1 MAQGRGVQLEWAI
14 VFNSLVRAGVPYT
27 QIQERSKKHPNLK
40 EYTGDVNKQA
50 DQCVDLVEKHDSS
63 LLAHAYHSDELN
75 IAGDPEPKTDVVF
88 KKSGRNTIRCS
99 VKMKGPI
106 QLSSAEGPSTAKAM
120 AATAAQCPG
129 TRGKNLEAL
138 IEKISSTPTKL
149 LTEKNLSKAKQ
160 RKPNI
165 VKDLV
170 DAKGKIKDDKNY
182 TNWVSRNKPT
192 LIRELF
198 DYLESDPDFLY
209 CLIEE
214 TLTGKNYFGANAD
227 ATSNYMLSPTK
238 FGKIDKTYINQMVK
252 KTKIDIRAKSRD
264 GISSVAFR
272 FDVRA

>member
-14 VFNSLVRAGVPYT
+14 VYESLVRAGVPYT
-27 QIQERSKKHPNLK
+27 EIQKRSDRHPNLK
-40 EYTGDVNKQA
+40 AYSGTIGTQA
-50 DQCVDLVEKHDSS
+50 RQCVDLVQKTNPG
-63 LLAHAYHSDELN
+63 LLAYAYHSDELN

-88 KKSGRNTIRCS
+88 KVNGRNSVRCS

-120 AATAAQCPG
+120 AETASACPG
-129 TRGKNLEAL
+129 QRGKNLSSL
-138 IEKISSTPTKL
+138 IKKISSTPTKL
-149 LTEKNLSKAKQ
+149 LTEKNLSKARE

-170 DAKGKIKDDKNY
+170 DAGGKIKDDKNY
-182 TNWVSRNKPT
+182 TKWISENKPT
-192 LIRELF
+192 LIKELF
-198 DYLESDPDFLY
+198 DYLESDPQFLY

-214 TLTGKNYFGANAD
+214 ALTGKNYFGSDAD
-227 ATSNYMLSPTK
+227 ATANYMLSPTK
-238 FGKIDKTYINQMVK
+238 FGVINSEYINQMVK

>member
-14 VFNSLVRAGVPYT
+14 VYESLTRAGVPFT
-27 QIQERSKKHPNLK
+27 EIQKRMVKHSNLK
-40 EYTGDVNKQA
+40 VYTGIIGTQA
-50 DQCVDLVEKHDSS
+50 KQCVDLVERSDPS
-63 LLAHAYHSDELN
+63 LLAYAYHSDELN

-88 KKSGRNTIRCS
+88 KKNGRNSVRCS

-120 AATAAQCPG
+120 EETAAQCPG
-129 TRGKNLEAL
+129 QRGKNLSFL
-138 IEKISSTPTKL
+138 IKKISETPTKL
-149 LTEKNLSKAKQ
+149 LTERNLAKARE

-170 DAKGKIKDDKNY
+170 DARGKIKDDKNY
-182 TNWVSRNKPT
+182 TKWISDNKPT
-192 LIRELF
+192 LIKELF

-227 ATSNYMLSPTK
+227 ATANYMLSPSK
-238 FGKIDKTYINQMVK
+238 FGKIDDAYIKQMVR

-272 FDVRA
+272 FDVRS

>member
-88 KKSGRNTIRCS
+88 QKSGRNTIRCS

-149 LTEKNLSKAKQ
+149 LTEKNLSKARE

-165 VKDLV
+165 VKNLV

-238 FGKIDKTYINQMVK
+238 FGKIDRTYINQMVK

>member
-14 VFNSLVRAGVPYT
+14 VFESLVRAGVPYSD
-27 QIQERSKKHPNLK
+27 IEERSKKHPNLK
-40 EYTGDVNKQA
+40 SYSGPVGAQA
-50 DQCVDLVEKHDSS
+50 KQCVDLVERSDPS

-88 KKSGRNTIRCS
+88 KKNGRNSVRCS

-129 TRGKNLEAL
+129 QRGKNLESL
-138 IEKISSTPTKL
+138 INKIASTPTKL
-149 LTEKNLSKAKQ
+149 LTEKNLPKARE

-165 VKDLV
+165 VKGLV
-170 DAKGKIKDDKNY
+170 DSRGKIKNDKNY
-182 TNWVSRNKPT
+182 TTWVAQNKPT
-192 LIRELF
+192 LIKELF
-198 DYLESDPDFLY
+198 DYLESDPHFLY

-214 TLTGKNYFGANAD
+214 TLTGKNYFGKDDD
-227 ATSNYMLSPTK
+227 ATSNYMLSPSK
-238 FGKIDKTYINQMVK
+238 FGKIDDAYIKQMVK

>member
-88 KKSGRNTIRCS
+88 QKSGRNTIRCS

-149 LTEKNLSKAKQ
+149 LTEKNLSKARQ

-264 GISSVAFR
+264 GISSVAIR
-272 FDVRA
+272 FDVRP

>member
-27 QIQERSKKHPNLK
+27 QIQERSKKHPNLR

-88 KKSGRNTIRCS
+88 QKSGRNTVRCS

-149 LTEKNLSKAKQ
+149 LTEKNLSKARQ

>member
-149 LTEKNLSKAKQ
+149 LTEKNLSKARQ

>member
-14 VFNSLVRAGVPYT
+14 VYESLTRSGVPFT
-27 QIQERSKKHPNLK
+27 EIQERMQKNPNLK
-40 EYTGDVNKQA
+40 SYTGDVGTQA
-50 DQCVDLVEKHDSS
+50 KKCVDLIERTDSS

-88 KKSGRNTIRCS
+88 KKNGRNAVRCS

-120 AATAAQCPG
+120 AETAANCPG
-129 TRGKNLEAL
+129 QRGKNLSSL
-138 IEKISSTPTKL
+138 IKKISATPTKL
-149 LTEKNLSKAKQ
+149 LTERNLPKARE

-170 DAKGKIKDDKNY
+170 DSRGKIKDDTNY
-182 TNWVSRNKPT
+182 TKWISENKPT
-192 LIRELF
+192 LIKELF

-214 TLTGKNYFGANAD
+214 TLTGKNYFGPNAD
-227 ATSNYMLSPTK
+227 ATANYMLSPSK
-238 FGKIDKTYINQMVK
+238 FGKIDDAYIKQMVR

-264 GISSVAFR
+264 GISSIAFR

>member
-14 VFNSLVRAGVPYT
+14 VYESLTRAGVPFT
-27 QIQERSKKHPNLK
+27 EIQNRMQKNPNLK
-40 EYTGDVNKQA
+40 SYTGVIGTQA
-50 DQCVDLVEKHDSS
+50 KQCVDLVEKADSS
-63 LLAHAYHSDELN
+63 LLANAYHSDELN

-88 KKSGRNTIRCS
+88 KKNGRNAIRCS

-120 AATAAQCPG
+120 AETAANCPG
-129 TRGKNLEAL
+129 QRGKNLSSL
-138 IEKISSTPTKL
+138 IQKISETPTKL
-149 LTEKNLSKAKQ
+149 LTERNLPKARE

-170 DAKGKIKDDKNY
+170 DARGKIKDDKNY
-182 TNWVSRNKPT
+182 TKWISENKPT
-192 LIRELF
+192 LIKELF

-214 TLTGKNYFGANAD
+214 TLTGKNYFGENAD
-227 ATSNYMLSPTK
+227 ATANYMLSPTK
-238 FGKIDKTYINQMVK
+238 FGKIDDAYIKQMVR

>member
-1 MAQGRGVQLEWAI
+1 MSQGRGVQLEWAI

-27 QIQERSKKHPNLK
+27 QIQERSKRHPNLK
-40 EYTGDVNKQA
+40 EYTGDVNTQA
-50 DQCVDLVEKHDSS
+50 NQCVDLVEKHDSS

-88 KKSGRNTIRCS
+88 QKSGRNTIRCS

-149 LTEKNLSKAKQ
+149 LTEKNLSKARQ

-272 FDVRA
+272 FDVRT

>member
-88 KKSGRNTIRCS
+88 QKSGRNTIRCS

-149 LTEKNLSKAKQ
+149 LTEKNLSKATQ

-238 FGKIDKTYINQMVK
+238 FGKIDRTYINQMVK

>member
-14 VFNSLVRAGVPYT
+14 VYESLVRAGVPFSE
-27 QIQERSKKHPNLK
+27 IQERMQKHPNLK
-40 EYTGDVNKQA
+40 SYTGTIGVQA
-50 DQCVDLVEKHDSS
+50 RQCVDLVERSNPS
-63 LLAHAYHSDELN
+63 LLAQAYHSDELN

-88 KKSGRNTIRCS
+88 KQNGRNAIRCS

-120 AATAAQCPG
+120 AETAAQCPG
-129 TRGKNLEAL
+129 QRGKNLSSL
-138 IEKISSTPTKL
+138 IQKISSTPTKL
-149 LTEKNLSKAKQ
+149 LTERNLPKARE

-170 DAKGKIKDDKNY
+170 DAKGKIKEDKNY
-182 TNWVSRNKPT
+182 TKWISENKPT
-192 LIRELF
+192 LIKELF
-198 DYLESDPDFLY
+198 DYLESDPAFLY

-214 TLTGKNYFGANAD
+214 TLTGKNYFGSDAD
-227 ATSNYMLSPTK
+227 ATANYMLSPSK
-238 FGKIDKTYINQMVK
+238 FGKIDDSYIKQMVK

-272 FDVRA
+272 FDVRS

>member
-27 QIQERSKKHPNLK
+27 EIEKRSKVHSNLK

-50 DQCVDLVEKHDSS
+50 NQCVDLVERTDAS

-88 KKSGRNTIRCS
+88 QKNGRNAIRCS

-129 TRGKNLEAL
+129 QRGKNLEAL
-138 IEKISSTPTKL
+138 IKKISSTPTKL
-149 LTEKNLSKAKQ
+149 LTEKNLSKARE

-182 TNWVSRNKPT
+182 TSWVSKNKPT
-192 LIRELF
+192 LIKELF

>member
-14 VFNSLVRAGVPYT
+14 VYESLIRAGVPYSE
-27 QIQERSKKHPNLK
+27 IEKRSKKHPNLK
-40 EYTGDVNKQA
+40 LYTGTVGAQA
-50 DQCVDLVEKHDSS
+50 KKCVDLVENSDSS
-63 LLAHAYHSDELN
+63 LLANAYHSDELN

-88 KKSGRNTIRCS
+88 KKNGRNLVRCS

-129 TRGKNLEAL
+129 QRGKNLESL
-138 IEKISSTPTKL
+138 IKKISSTPTKL
-149 LTEKNLSKAKQ
+149 LTEKNLPKARE

-170 DAKGKIKDDKNY
+170 DSKGKIKDDKNY
-182 TNWVSRNKPT
+182 TNWVAQNKPE
-192 LIRELF
+192 LIKELF
-198 DYLESDPDFLY
+198 DYLKSDPHFLY

-214 TLTGKNYFGANAD
+214 TLTGKNYFGPNND
-227 ATSNYMLSPTK
+227 ATSNYMLSPTT
-238 FGKIDKTYINQMVK
+238 FGKIDKAYINKMVK

>member
-88 KKSGRNTIRCS
+88 QKSGRNTIRCS

-149 LTEKNLSKAKQ
+149 LTEKNLSKATQ

>member
-14 VFNSLVRAGVPYT
+14 VYESLTRSGVPFT
-27 QIQERSKKHPNLK
+27 EIQQRMQKHPNLK
-40 EYTGDVNKQA
+40 SYTGVIGTQA
-50 DQCVDLVEKHDSS
+50 KQCVDLIEKNNPS
-63 LLAHAYHSDELN
+63 LLSQAYHSDELN

-88 KKSGRNTIRCS
+88 QENGKNSIRCS

-106 QLSSAEGPSTAKAM
+106 QLSSAEGPSTAKSM
-120 AATAAQCPG
+120 AETAAQCPG
-129 TRGKNLEAL
+129 QRGKNLSLL
-138 IEKISSTPTKL
+138 IEKISKTPTKL
-149 LTEKNLSKAKQ
+149 LTERNLPKARE

-170 DAKGKIKDDKNY
+170 DSRGKIKDDRNY
-182 TNWVSRNKPT
+182 TKWISENKPT
-192 LIRELF
+192 LIKELF

-214 TLTGKNYFGANAD
+214 TLTGKNYFGKDSDSTA
-227 ATSNYMLSPTK
+227 NYMLSPSK
-238 FGKIDKTYINQMVK
+238 YGKIDDVYIKQMVK

-272 FDVRA
+272 FDVRS

>member
-14 VFNSLVRAGVPYT
+14 VFESLVRAGVPYSE
-27 QIQERSKKHPNLK
+27 IEKRSKKHSNLK
-40 EYTGDVNKQA
+40 SYSGPVGEQA
-50 DQCVDLVEKHDSS
+50 KKCVDLVQKSDPS

-88 KKSGRNTIRCS
+88 KKNGRNLIRCS

-129 TRGKNLEAL
+129 QRGKNLESL
-138 IEKISSTPTKL
+138 IKKIASTPTKL
-149 LTEKNLSKAKQ
+149 LTEKNLSKARE

-170 DAKGKIKDDKNY
+170 DSRGKIKDDKNY
-182 TNWVSRNKPT
+182 TNWVSQNKPT
-192 LIRELF
+192 LIKELF
-198 DYLESDPDFLY
+198 DYLESDPHFLY

-214 TLTGKNYFGANAD
+214 TLTGKNYFGKDAD
-227 ATSNYMLSPTK
+227 ATSNYMLSPTT
-238 FGKIDKTYINQMVK
+238 FGKIDKAYINKMVK

>member
-14 VFNSLVRAGVPYT
+14 VFESLVRAGVPYEEIE
-27 QIQERSKKHPNLK
+27 QRSKKHPNL
-40 EYTGDVNKQA
+40 QA
-50 DQCVDLVEKHDSS
+50 YGGEIGNQAKSCVDLVQRSDKS
-63 LLAHAYHSDELN
+63 LLAYAYHSDELN

-88 KKSGRNTIRCS
+88 QKSGRNAVRCS

-129 TRGKNLEAL
+129 QRGKNLSML
-138 IEKISSTPTKL
+138 IEKIAATPTKL
-149 LTEKNLSKAKQ
+149 LTEKNLPKAME

-165 VKDLV
+165 VKNMV
-170 DAKGKIKDDKNY
+170 DNYGKIKNESNY
-182 TNWVSRNKPT
+182 SVWLAHNKPF
-192 LIRELF
+192 LIKELF
-198 DYLESDPDFLY
+198 EYLESDPHFLY

-214 TLTGKNYFGANAD
+214 TLTGKNYFGADAD
-227 ATSNYMLSPTK
+227 ATANYMLSPTK
-238 FGKIDKTYINQMVK
+238 FGKIDKAYINQMVN

>member
-88 KKSGRNTIRCS
+88 QKSGRNTIRCS

-165 VKDLV
+165 VKDLI

>member
-149 LTEKNLSKAKQ
+149 LTEKNLSKARQ

-238 FGKIDKTYINQMVK
+238 FGKIDRTYINQMVK

>member
-14 VFNSLVRAGVPYT
+14 VYESLTRAGVPFT
-27 QIQERSKKHPNLK
+27 EIQERMKKNPNLK
-40 EYTGDVNKQA
+40 SYTGAIGTQA
-50 DQCVDLVEKHDSS
+50 KQCVDLVEKTDPS
-63 LLAHAYHSDELN
+63 LLSNAYHSDELN

-88 KKSGRNTIRCS
+88 KKNRRNAIRCS

-120 AATAAQCPG
+120 AETAANCPG
-129 TRGKNLEAL
+129 QRGKSLSSL
-138 IEKISSTPTKL
+138 IKKISSTPTKL
-149 LTEKNLSKAKQ
+149 LTERNLPKARE

-170 DAKGKIKDDKNY
+170 DSRGKIKDDTNY
-182 TNWVSRNKPT
+182 TKWISENKPS
-192 LIRELF
+192 LIKELF

-214 TLTGKNYFGANAD
+214 TLTGKNYFGPNAD
-227 ATSNYMLSPTK
+227 ATANYMLSPTK
-238 FGKIDKTYINQMVK
+238 FGKIDDAYIKQMVR

>member
-88 KKSGRNTIRCS
+88 KKSGRNIIRCS

-129 TRGKNLEAL
+129 IRGKNLEAL

-149 LTEKNLSKAKQ
+149 LTEKNLSKARQ

>member
-14 VFNSLVRAGVPYT
+14 VYESLTRAGVPFT
-27 QIQERSKKHPNLK
+27 EIQERMNKNSNLK
-40 EYTGDVNKQA
+40 AYTGDVGTQA
-50 DQCVDLVEKHDSS
+50 KKCVDLVERADSS

-88 KKSGRNTIRCS
+88 KKNGNNSIRCS

-120 AATAAQCPG
+120 SETAAQCPG
-129 TRGKNLEAL
+129 QRGKNLSSL
-138 IEKISSTPTKL
+138 IKKIAATPTKL
-149 LTEKNLSKAKQ
+149 LTERNLPKARE

-170 DAKGKIKDDKNY
+170 DSRGKIKDDKNY
-182 TNWVSRNKPT
+182 TKWISENKPS
-192 LIRELF
+192 LIKELF
-198 DYLESDPDFLY
+198 EYLESDPNFLY

-214 TLTGKNYFGANAD
+214 TLTGKNYFGPNAD
-227 ATSNYMLSPTK
+227 ATANYMLSPTK
-238 FGKIDKTYINQMVK
+238 FGKIDDAYIKQMVK

-272 FDVRA
+272 FDVRS

>member
-88 KKSGRNTIRCS
+88 QKSGRNTVRCS

-149 LTEKNLSKAKQ
+149 LTEKNLSKARQ

>member
-88 KKSGRNTIRCS
+88 KKNGRNTIRCS

-149 LTEKNLSKAKQ
+149 LTEKNLSKARQ

>member
-27 QIQERSKKHPNLK
+27 EIEKRSKVHSNLK

-50 DQCVDLVEKHDSS
+50 NQCVDLVERTDAS

-88 KKSGRNTIRCS
+88 QKNGRNAIRCS

-129 TRGKNLEAL
+129 QRGKNLEAL
-138 IEKISSTPTKL
+138 IKKISSTPTKL
-149 LTEKNLSKAKQ
+149 LTEKNLSKARE

-182 TNWVSRNKPT
+182 TSWVSQNKPT
-192 LIRELF
+192 LIKELF

>member
-14 VFNSLVRAGVPYT
+14 VYESLIRAGVPYSE
-27 QIQERSKKHPNLK
+27 IEKRSKKHPNLK
-40 EYTGDVNKQA
+40 LYTGTVGAQA
-50 DQCVDLVEKHDSS
+50 KKCVDLVESSDSS
-63 LLAHAYHSDELN
+63 LLANAYHSDELN

-88 KKSGRNTIRCS
+88 KKNGRNLIRCS

-129 TRGKNLEAL
+129 QRGKNLESL
-138 IEKISSTPTKL
+138 IKKISSTPTKL
-149 LTEKNLSKAKQ
+149 LTEKNLPKARE

-170 DAKGKIKDDKNY
+170 DSKGKIKDDKNY
-182 TNWVSRNKPT
+182 TNWVAQNKPE
-192 LIRELF
+192 LIKELF
-198 DYLESDPDFLY
+198 DYLESDPHFLY

-214 TLTGKNYFGANAD
+214 TLTGKNYFGPNND
-227 ATSNYMLSPTK
+227 ATSNYMLSPTT
-238 FGKIDKTYINQMVK
+238 FGKIDKAYINKMVK

>member
-14 VFNSLVRAGVPYT
+14 VYESLVRAGVPFTEIENRMQKY
-27 QIQERSKKHPNLK
+27 PNLK
-40 EYTGDVNKQA
+40 SYTGDVGSQA
-50 DQCVDLVEKHDSS
+50 KKCVDLVEKSDPS

-88 KKSGRNTIRCS
+88 KKNGRNAVRCS
-99 VKMKGPI
+99 VKMKGAI
-106 QLSSAEGPSTAKAM
+106 QLSSAEGPNTAKAM
-120 AATAAQCPG
+120 AETAAACPG
-129 TRGKNLEAL
+129 QRGKNLSSL
-138 IEKISSTPTKL
+138 IKKISATPTKL
-149 LTEKNLSKAKQ
+149 LTERNLPKARE

-170 DAKGKIKDDKNY
+170 DAKGKIRDDKNY
-182 TNWVSRNKPT
+182 TKWISENKPK
-192 LIRELF
+192 LIKELF
-198 DYLESDPDFLY
+198 DYLESDPAFLY

-214 TLTGKNYFGANAD
+214 ALTGKNYFGANAD
-227 ATSNYMLSPTK
+227 ATANYMLSPSK
-238 FGKIDKTYINQMVK
+238 FGKIDDAYIKQMVK

>member
-14 VFNSLVRAGVPYT
+14 VFESLVRAGVPYDD
-27 QIQERSKKHPNLK
+27 IEERSKKYPNLK
-40 EYTGDVNKQA
+40 AYGGEIGNQA
-50 DQCVDLVEKHDSS
+50 KSCVDLVQRSDKS
-63 LLAHAYHSDELN
+63 LLAYAYHSDELN

-88 KKSGRNTIRCS
+88 QKGGRNAVRCS

-129 TRGKNLEAL
+129 QRGKNLSLL
-138 IEKISSTPTKL
+138 IEKIAATPTKL
-149 LTEKNLSKAKQ
+149 LTEKNLPKAMQ

-165 VKDLV
+165 VKNLV
-170 DAKGKIKDDKNY
+170 DNYGKIKNESNY
-182 TNWVSRNKPT
+182 SVWLAHNKPS
-192 LIRELF
+192 LIKELF
-198 DYLESDPDFLY
+198 DYLESDPHFLY

-214 TLTGKNYFGANAD
+214 TLTGKNYFGDNAD
-227 ATSNYMLSPTK
+227 ATANYMLSPTK
-238 FGKIDKTYINQMVK
+238 FGKIDKSYITQMVN

>member
-14 VFNSLVRAGVPYT
+14 VYESLTRAGVPFT
-27 QIQERSKKHPNLK
+27 EIQKRMVKHSNLK
-40 EYTGDVNKQA
+40 VYTGIIGTQA
-50 DQCVDLVEKHDSS
+50 KQCVDLVERSDPS
-63 LLAHAYHSDELN
+63 LLAYVYHSDELN

-88 KKSGRNTIRCS
+88 KKNGRNSIRCS

-120 AATAAQCPG
+120 AETAAQCPG
-129 TRGKNLEAL
+129 QRGKNLSSL
-138 IEKISSTPTKL
+138 IQKISSTPTKL
-149 LTEKNLSKAKQ
+149 LTERNLPKARE

-170 DAKGKIKDDKNY
+170 DIRGKIKEDKNY
-182 TNWVSRNKPT
+182 TKWISENKST
-192 LIRELF
+192 LIKELF
-198 DYLESDPDFLY
+198 DYLESDPAFLY

-214 TLTGKNYFGANAD
+214 TLTGKNYFGSGAD
-227 ATSNYMLSPTK
+227 ATANYMLSPSK
-238 FGKIDKTYINQMVK
+238 FGEIDDNYIKQMVK

-272 FDVRA
+272 FDVRS

>member
-14 VFNSLVRAGVPYT
+14 VFESLSRAGVPFEK
-27 QIQERSKKHPNLK
+27 IQERTKKHGNLK
-40 EYTGDVNKQA
+40 AYSGDVGKQA
-50 DQCVDLVEKHDSS
+50 KDCVDLVERSDPS

-88 KKSGRNTIRCS
+88 QKNGKNTVRCS

-129 TRGKNLEAL
+129 QRGKNLEAL
-138 IEKISSTPTKL
+138 INKIAKTPTKL
-149 LTEKNLSKAKQ
+149 LTEKNLSKASE

-165 VKDLV
+165 VKGLV
-170 DAKGKIKDDKNY
+170 DSRGKIKEDKNY
-182 TNWVSRNKPT
+182 TTWVAQNKPK
-192 LIRELF
+192 LIKELF
-198 DYLESDPDFLY
+198 DYLETDPHFLY

-214 TLTGKNYFGANAD
+214 TLTGKNYFGPNND
-227 ATSNYMLSPTK
+227 ATSNYMLSPSK
-238 FGKIDKTYINQMVK
+238 FGKIDNSYIKQMVK